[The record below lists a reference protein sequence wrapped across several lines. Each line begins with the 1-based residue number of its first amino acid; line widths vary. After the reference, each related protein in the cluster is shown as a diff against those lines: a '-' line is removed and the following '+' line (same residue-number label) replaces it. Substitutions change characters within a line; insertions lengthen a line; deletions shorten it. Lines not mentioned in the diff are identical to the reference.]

1 MAYQGQQPPS
11 PLMDM
16 SEIDPLTL
24 EDVQARQERL
34 DQLGLGEGMLGRL
47 NQWSGDMVKQ
57 RDALRTQVKTS
68 LMDAVGMKSGAA
80 SGAGGQAALGSAAKG
95 STASGALG
103 SSL

>member
-1 MAYQGQQPPS
+1 
-11 PLMDM
+11 MDM

-57 RDALRTQVKTS
+57 RDELRTQVKTS

-80 SGAGGQAALGSAAKG
+80 SAASSAGGQAALGSAAKG
-95 STASGALG
+95 SAASGVLG